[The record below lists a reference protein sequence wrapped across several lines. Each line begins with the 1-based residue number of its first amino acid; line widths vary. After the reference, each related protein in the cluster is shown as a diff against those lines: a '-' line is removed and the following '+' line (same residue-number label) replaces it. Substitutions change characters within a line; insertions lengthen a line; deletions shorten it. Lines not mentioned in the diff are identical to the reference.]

1 MVIYTKGII
10 TKTCVTAMDK
20 SSGKME
26 AFIEDSGKMICNKVK
41 ANFSQ
46 VNKNWLKACL
56 KKDS

>member
-46 VNKNWLKACL
+46 VNKN
-56 KKDS
+56 